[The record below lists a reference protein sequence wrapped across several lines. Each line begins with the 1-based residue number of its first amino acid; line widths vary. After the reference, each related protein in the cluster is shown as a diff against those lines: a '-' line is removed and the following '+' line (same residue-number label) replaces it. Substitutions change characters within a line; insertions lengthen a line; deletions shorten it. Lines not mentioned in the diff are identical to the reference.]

1 MASKNKKPARK
12 LHQPGYKSFRLQK
25 RIKSSQPKLASSWD
39 LLKSSLKI
47 LKTNKK
53 FFAIITFIN
62 AIFSFIF
69 IRSAGASVDVVGLK
83 QTYQTVLGQGGGLAS
98 DIALLGVLVGSSG
111 PGGGTQGMYQII
123 LAIVFSLALIY
134 GLRHIFSDSK
144 EKLSAKRSFYEG
156 MAPIVPFILVL
167 IVIGLQL
174 LPLSIGSSLYS
185 TVVNNGLAVST
196 LEKALWLVMLVLVSL
211 LSLYMI
217 ASSIFALYI
226 VTLPRM
232 TPLKAL
238 RSARDLVRYR
248 RWTVMRKIIAL
259 PIFVMLIFGL
269 IILPMIAF
277 VPRFAELIFFILT
290 LLILP
295 FVHTYVYSLY
305 RKLL

>member
-1 MASKNKKPARK
+1 MATKNKKTVRK

-25 RIKSSQPKLASSWD
+25 RIKSNQPKLPSSWD
-39 LLKSSLKI
+39 LLKKTFNTLKS
-47 LKTNKK
+47 NKK
-53 FFAIITFIN
+53 FFGIITFIN

-83 QTYQTVLGQGGGLAS
+83 QTYQTILGQGGGLAS
-98 DIALLGVLVGSSG
+98 DIALFGVLVGSSG
-111 PGGGTQGMYQII
+111 PDGDSQGMYQII

-134 GLRHIFSDSK
+134 GLRHIYSDSK
-144 EKLSAKRSFYEG
+144 EKLSAKRSLYEG
-156 MAPIVPFILVL
+156 MAPIIPFILVL

-196 LEKALWLVMLVLVSL
+196 LEKALWLIMLVLLCL

-232 TPLKAL
+232 TPIKAL

-269 IILPMIAF
+269 IILPMIALL
-277 VPRFAELIFFILT
+277 PRFAEIVFFILT

-295 FVHTYVYSLY
+295 FVHAYIYSLY